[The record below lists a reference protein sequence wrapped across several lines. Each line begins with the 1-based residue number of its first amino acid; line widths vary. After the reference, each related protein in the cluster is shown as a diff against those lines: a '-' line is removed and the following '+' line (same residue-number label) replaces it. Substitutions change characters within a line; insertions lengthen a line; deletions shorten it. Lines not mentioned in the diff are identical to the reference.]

1 MNTKAAGEL
10 YIGLISGTSV
20 DGIDAGLFEF
30 SPQKGQ
36 TACRQI
42 ETLQFDY
49 PEKVRKEI
57 LALSQPGENE
67 IERLGIADHQL
78 GQLFA
83 DAALALIKKAKL
95 SISNITAIGSHG
107 QTIRHRA
114 NIDAPFTLQI
124 GDANRIAHKTGITT
138 VADLRRKDMAAG
150 GQGAPLAPAFHQA
163 VFGEKNKKRCVINIG
178 GMTNISVLAENPDNV
193 IGYDTGPG
201 NVLMD
206 SWAQALLNEP
216 YDANGDWAASGNSNE
231 SLLKIFLEH
240 PYLTLPFP
248 KSTGREE
255 FNRFWLMKALAGRA
269 MHPDDVQ
276 ATLCEFTAC
285 TIADAVEQHHCDEVY
300 LSGGG
305 VRNRTLMTALKE
317 KLSNKTLG
325 TTEQLGI
332 HPDWVEAGL
341 CAWLAKQRLNNVPV
355 QIAKVTG
362 ASEATTLGAVYLP

>member
-1 MNTKAAGEL
+1 M
-10 YIGLISGTSV
+10 